1 MSNKATA
8 ASLALRVV
16 NALARAQRVGDY
28 DALGDPMFALCG
40 LRDWPALFTA
50 SNCMR
55 DFSRLCDESGH
66 RLAASA
72 YRDASSAFYALAT
85 RLVDEAYGRSAKED
99 ANVRP

>member
-1 MSNKATA
+1 MSDPGTATN
-8 ASLALRVV
+8 LALHAVH
-16 NALARAQRVGDY
+16 ALAQAQMVGDY
-28 DALGDPMFALCG
+28 DVLGDPTFALCG

-85 RLVDEAYGRSAKED
+85 RLVDEVYGRNAKEND
-99 ANVRP
+99 L

>member
-1 MSNKATA
+1 MSDTETT

-16 NALARAQRVGDY
+16 NALVRAQRVGDY
-28 DALGDPMFALCG
+28 DVLDDPTFALCEFSD
-40 LRDWPALFTA
+40 LPALFTA

-72 YRDASSAFYALAT
+72 YRDASSALYALAT
-85 RLVDEAYGRSAKED
+85 RLVDEVYGRNTKED
-99 ANVRP
+99 AQ